1 MLDYDL
7 EAARYDETRG
17 GLERAEAAAA
27 ALSELVPADAAV
39 LVDVAC
45 GTGIVSELLKRPGRM
60 VIGVDYSAGM
70 LALAR
75 PRLNAVA
82 RGDAT
87 RLPIAAGVADAVTF
101 MWLLHL
107 VDAPV
112 VEAAIGEA
120 ARVLRPG
127 GVLVTSVDKNSAAFS
142 TASDVGALLQAARRD
157 LAPEPTDSF
166 ELVRAIAAE
175 AGLEFAATAG
185 YVGHGQGRTPQ
196 AWAHAVRERLSWSR
210 NADPEAI
217 AELCRQLAALPD
229 QDVERPDPVYTL
241 AAFRRR
247 ASSSTVEGVRRR
259 AQRVRAD
266 DCG

>member
-17 GLERAEAAAA
+17 GLERAEAAAS
-27 ALSELVPADAAV
+27 ALSELVPQDAAV

-45 GTGIVSELLKRPGRM
+45 GTGIVSELLKRPGRT
-60 VIGVDYSAGM
+60 VVGVAPAARM
-70 LALAR
+70 LALAK
-75 PRLNAVA
+75 PRLDAVV

-87 RLPIAAGVADAVTF
+87 RLPIATGAADAVTF

-112 VEAAIGEA
+112 VEAAISEA
-120 ARVLRPG
+120 SRVLRPG

-142 TASDVGALLQAARRD
+142 TASDVGTLIRAARRD

-166 ELVRAIAAE
+166 ERVRAVAARN
-175 AGLEFAATAG
+175 GLEFAATAG
-185 YVGHGQGRTPQ
+185 YVGHGQGRTPRD
-196 AWAHAVRERLSWSR
+196 WVHAVRERFSWSR
-210 NADPEAI
+210 EANPEAI
-217 AELCRQLAALPD
+217 ADLCRALSELPD
-229 QDVERPDPVYTL
+229 QDVARPDPVYTV

-247 ASSSTVEGVRRR
+247 AAS
-259 AQRVRAD
+259 
-266 DCG
+266 